1 MVLNN
6 IHLLY
11 FKDFY
16 YFITILKLLFL
27 IYLFFTFLLS
37 KLNEYKYDFKLKQ
50 YKLKIENY
58 YKLCNNGTLLNKK
71 KFLKYEIPKISII
84 SPIYNREKYILGFLR
99 SIQNQNF
106 DNIEIIFVDDF
117 SSDNSA
123 ESIKNYQIEDERII
137 LIKHNKNKG
146 TLISRNDGALISK
159 GEYLIFPDPDDILA
173 QDILNTCYQY
183 SKINNYEIVRYN
195 LFDQRE
201 NDIFHSS
208 IVNNLDSR
216 RIEQPELFYY
226 LFYGVGKL
234 KQIDFNLNNKFI
246 KREAYIRALNSI
258 NSFYLKQYMINFEDG
273 IVNYILYKT
282 SRSYYFLKNIGYF
295 YIRNNQ
301 SITLKQNF
309 NYNNRFKFIFLYLK
323 LVFES
328 TKNNKIEKKISIL
341 VFNWLL
347 NLIKEA
353 IKSITKDIIFFVDI
367 INKYL
372 NCKFIDNRSKFI
384 LNKLKFI
391 LYNLPKQH
399 L

>member
-1 MVLNN
+1 
-6 IHLLY
+6 
-11 FKDFY
+11 
-16 YFITILKLLFL
+16 
-27 IYLFFTFLLS
+27 
-37 KLNEYKYDFKLKQ
+37 
-50 YKLKIENY
+50 
-58 YKLCNNGTLLNKK
+58 
-71 KFLKYEIPKISII
+71 
-84 SPIYNREKYILGFLR
+84 
-99 SIQNQNF
+99 
-106 DNIEIIFVDDF
+106 
-117 SSDNSA
+117 
-123 ESIKNYQIEDERII
+123 
-137 LIKHNKNKG
+137 
-146 TLISRNDGALISK
+146 
-159 GEYLIFPDPDDILA
+159 
-173 QDILNTCYQY
+173 
-183 SKINNYEIVRYN
+183 
-195 LFDQRE
+195 
-201 NDIFHSS
+201 
-208 IVNNLDSR
+208 
-216 RIEQPELFYY
+216 
-226 LFYGVGKL
+226 
-234 KQIDFNLNNKFI
+234 
-246 KREAYIRALNSI
+246 
-258 NSFYLKQYMINFEDG
+258 MINFEDG
-273 IVNYILYKT
+273 IVNFILYKT